1 MPAVKRRRLATR
13 ELPPFPA
20 LSIPPS
26 RRRFLSVIGASAA
39 CAALPLA
46 RAASTGA
53 VEPVAWKGTALG
65 ALASI
70 TLVHE
75 NRAHALRVLADC
87 VAEVERLERVFSL
100 YRADSA
106 LSRLNEAGELRAPPA
121 ELVEL
126 LAASLALARASDGA
140 FDPTIQPLYRLYEA
154 HFRAPDAAPAGPG
167 DEAIARVLRRVDH
180 RRVEVA
186 ADRIALGVHG
196 MAITLNGIAQGYV
209 TDRVADR
216 LRGEGFGGVAI
227 DLGEARAAG
236 RRADGR
242 AWTAAVVDPDEPSRT
257 LFELT
262 MGDAPGQV
270 VALAT
275 SAGAGTRFGT
285 DPRVHHLFDPRTGR
299 SANRYASVSVAA
311 SRATIA
317 DGLSTALS
325 VLAPGRTREL
335 LAAHP
340 SVRAWLVHAD
350 RTIETMS
357 AA

>member
-1 MPAVKRRRLATR
+1 MRG
-13 ELPPFPA
+13 LPPASGAPV
-20 LSIPPS
+20 PVS
-26 RRRFLSVIGASAA
+26 RRRFVSVIGASAA
-39 CAALPLA
+39 CAALPFA
-46 RAASTGA
+46 RASTTGA
-53 VEPVAWKGTALG
+53 PQPVVWKGTALG

-75 NRAHALRVLADC
+75 NREHALRVLAAC
-87 VAEVERLERVFSL
+87 IAEVERLERVFSL

-126 LAASLALARASDGA
+126 LSASLALARASGGA

-154 HFRAPDAAPAGPG
+154 HFRTPGAASAGPD
-167 DEAIARVLRRVDH
+167 DEAIAQALLRVDH
-180 RRVEVA
+180 RRVDVS
-186 ADRIALGVHG
+186 ADRVALGLRG

-209 TDRVADR
+209 TDRIADR
-216 LRGEGFGGVAI
+216 LRGEGFGGVAV

-236 RRADGR
+236 RRADGG
-242 AWTAAVVDPDEPSRT
+242 AWIAAVVDPDEPSRT
-257 LFELT
+257 LFELA

-270 VALAT
+270 AALAT
-275 SAGAGTRFGT
+275 SAGAGTRFGS
-285 DPRVHHLFDPRTGR
+285 DPRVHHLFDPHTGR

-325 VLAPGRTREL
+325 VLGAERAREL

-340 SVRAWLVHAD
+340 SARAWRVHAD
-350 RTIETMS
+350 RTIETMP

>member
-1 MPAVKRRRLATR
+1 MPV
-13 ELPPFPA
+13 
-20 LSIPPS
+20 
-26 RRRFLSVIGASAA
+26 V
-39 CAALPLA
+39 
-46 RAASTGA
+46 
-53 VEPVAWKGTALG
+53 WKGTALG
-65 ALASI
+65 ALATI

-75 NRAHALRVLADC
+75 DRARARSVLADC

-100 YRADSA
+100 YRTDSS
-106 LSRLNEAGELRAPPA
+106 LSQLNAAGVLHEPPS
-121 ELVEL
+121 ELVAL
-126 LAASLALARASDGA
+126 LSTSLAFARASDGA

-154 HFRAPDAAPAGPG
+154 HFRTPGASPAGPG
-167 DEAIARVLRRVDH
+167 ADAIARVLGCVDH

-186 ADRIALGVHG
+186 AERIALGRPG
-196 MAITLNGIAQGYV
+196 MAISLNGIAQGYF

-216 LRGEGFGGVAI
+216 LRREGFAGVAI

-236 RRADGR
+236 RRADGG
-242 AWTAAVVDPDEPSRT
+242 AWTAAVVDPEAPSRT

-270 VALAT
+270 AALAT
-275 SAGAGTRFGT
+275 SAGAGTRFGP

-317 DGLSTALS
+317 DALSTALS
-325 VLAPGRTREL
+325 VVEPERRAAL
-335 LAAHP
+335 LAAHA
-340 SVRAWLVHAD
+340 SARAWFVHVD
-350 RTIETMS
+350 GRIETVP

>member
-1 MPAVKRRRLATR
+1 MK
-13 ELPPFPA
+13 PFPA
-20 LSIPPS
+20 V
-26 RRRFLSVIGASAA
+26 RRRFLSVLGASAA
-39 CAALPLA
+39 FAVLPFA
-46 RAASTGA
+46 RAAQPD
-53 VEPVAWKGTALG
+53 VPMPVVWKGTALG

-75 NRAHALRVLADC
+75 DRAHARAVLDDC
-87 VAEVERLERVFSL
+87 VAEIERLERVFSL

-106 LSRLNEAGELRAPPA
+106 LSRLNVAGVLREPPSD
-121 ELVEL
+121 LVEL
-126 LAASLALARASDGA
+126 LSTSLSLARASDGA

-154 HFRAPDAAPAGPG
+154 HFRAPDAAPEGP
-167 DEAIARVLRRVDH
+167 DADAIARVLGLVDH
-180 RRVEVA
+180 RRVELA
-186 ADRIALGVHG
+186 ADRIAFGVRG
-196 MAITLNGIAQGYV
+196 MALSLNGIAQGHV

-216 LRGEGFGGVAI
+216 LRREGFDGVAI
-227 DLGEARAAG
+227 DLGEARAMG
-236 RRADGR
+236 RRADGNP
-242 AWTAAVVDPDEPSRT
+242 WTAVVVDPERPSRT

-270 VALAT
+270 QALAT
-275 SAGAGTRFGT
+275 SAGAGTRFGP

-325 VLAPGRTREL
+325 VVAPARRQAL
-335 LAAHP
+335 LAAHATA
-340 SVRAWLVHAD
+340 RAWFVHPD
-350 RTIETMS
+350 GHIETVS

>member
-1 MPAVKRRRLATR
+1 MKPLPA
-13 ELPPFPA
+13 
-20 LSIPPS
+20 S
-26 RRRFLSVIGASAA
+26 RRRFLSVLGASAA

-46 RAASTGA
+46 QAAHRDAS
-53 VEPVAWKGTALG
+53 VPVVWKGAALG
-65 ALASI
+65 ALATI

-75 NRAHALRVLADC
+75 DRAHARSVLDDC
-87 VAEVERLERVFSL
+87 VADVERLERVFSL

-106 LSRLNEAGELRAPPA
+106 LSRLNAAGELREPPS

-126 LAASLALARASDGA
+126 LSTSLSLARASDGA
-140 FDPTIQPLYRLYEA
+140 FDPTMQPLYRLYEA
-154 HFRAPDAAPAGPG
+154 HFRAPDAAPQGPSA
-167 DEAIARVLRRVDH
+167 DAIAQVLGLVDH

-186 ADRIALGVHG
+186 ADRVVLGLRG
-196 MAITLNGIAQGYV
+196 MAISLNGIAQGYF

-216 LRGEGFGGVAI
+216 LRREGFGDVAI

-236 RRADGR
+236 RRADGNPWS
-242 AWTAAVVDPDEPSRT
+242 AVVVDPERPSRT

-270 VALAT
+270 QALAT
-275 SAGAGTRFGT
+275 SAGAGTRFGP

-325 VLAPGRTREL
+325 VVAPERRAGLLAPH
-335 LAAHP
+335 AA
-340 SVRAWLVHAD
+340 SRAWFVHAD
-350 RTIETMS
+350 GRIETVP